1 MTTFR
6 EHLETYDT
14 AKVESC
20 LRTLMKQLQ
29 LSCNQGEC
37 NMNLDQS
44 MRNILQKKGI
54 ALSTHLRPLP
64 EIFSEEQLETTPIDN
79 KVGENY
85 LGQMTDQLHRKGGTA
100 FKAIGERLVLKSNSD
115 IAFSEG
121 AERMLKD
128 KELKSKKQ
136 EVDKIEAEWSKA
148 QKDVMRC
155 KIARNAPNADLLA
168 KEQSKNKLLSLCLQ
182 NGKQLD

>member
-54 ALSTHLRPLP
+54 ALSTHLRLLP

-85 LGQMTDQLHRKGGTA
+85 LGQMTDQLHRKGGSA

-155 KIARNAPNADLLA
+155 KIARNAPDADLLA

>member
-1 MTTFR
+1 
-6 EHLETYDT
+6 
-14 AKVESC
+14 
-20 LRTLMKQLQ
+20 
-29 LSCNQGEC
+29 
-37 NMNLDQS
+37 
-44 MRNILQKKGI
+44 
-54 ALSTHLRPLP
+54 
-64 EIFSEEQLETTPIDN
+64 
-79 KVGENY
+79 
-85 LGQMTDQLHRKGGTA
+85 MTDQLHRKGGTA

-155 KIARNAPNADLLA
+155 KIARNAPDADLLA
-168 KEQSKNKLLSLCLQ
+168 KEQSNKADRPANSRERWAGALMEVRSLF
-182 NGKQLD
+182 

>member
-1 MTTFR
+1 
-6 EHLETYDT
+6 
-14 AKVESC
+14 
-20 LRTLMKQLQ
+20 
-29 LSCNQGEC
+29 
-37 NMNLDQS
+37 MNLDQS

-100 FKAIGERLVLKSNSD
+100 FNAIGERLVLKSNSD

-155 KIARNAPNADLLA
+155 KIARNPPNADLLA